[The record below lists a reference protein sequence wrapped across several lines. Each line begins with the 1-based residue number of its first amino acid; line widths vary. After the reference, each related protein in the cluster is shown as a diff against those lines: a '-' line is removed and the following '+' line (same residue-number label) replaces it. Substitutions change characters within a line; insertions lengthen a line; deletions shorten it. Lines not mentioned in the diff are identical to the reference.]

1 MKRKEI
7 YPKNHLNIIVIFK
20 ILIVSISLLFASKI
34 ALADQNDPRLNNL
47 FKKLNETENQDEIR
61 DLISDIWNIWYE
73 VDDPKVIEYFEK
85 GIQAMN
91 LRNYPLAIRFFNNL
105 IEEDPN
111 FAEGWN
117 KRATVHFMMGNFD
130 QSMQDIIKTLE
141 LEPRHFGALD
151 GMGLIFIHQGQFQQA
166 IDVYDKML
174 EIFPFPKSIT
184 TKIAIIIIPVQ
195 PIFPIINIYI
205 QISILNKYLYS
216 SFSGAFFIALSISS

>member
-7 YPKNHLNIIVIFK
+7 YPKNHLNMRVIFK
-20 ILIVSISLLFASKI
+20 ILIISISLLFASKI

-174 EIFPFPKSIT
+174 EIFPFSVKTMEKKERIKS
-184 TKIAIIIIPVQ
+184 
-195 PIFPIINIYI
+195 F
-205 QISILNKYLYS
+205 ISQS
-216 SFSGAFFIALSISS
+216 T

>member
-7 YPKNHLNIIVIFK
+7 YPKNHLNMRVISK

-174 EIFPFPKSIT
+174 EIFPFSVKT
-184 TKIAIIIIPVQ
+184 MNKKER
-195 PIFPIINIYI
+195 I
-205 QISILNKYLYS
+205 QSFISQS
-216 SFSGAFFIALSISS
+216 T

>member
-7 YPKNHLNIIVIFK
+7 YPKNHLNMRVISK

-105 IEEDPN
+105 IEEDPS

-151 GMGLIFIHQGQFQQA
+151 GMGLIFIHQGQFKQA

-174 EIFPFPKSIT
+174 EIFPFSVKT
-184 TKIAIIIIPVQ
+184 MDKKER
-195 PIFPIINIYI
+195 I
-205 QISILNKYLYS
+205 QSFISQS
-216 SFSGAFFIALSISS
+216 T

>member
-7 YPKNHLNIIVIFK
+7 YPKNHLNMRVIFK
-20 ILIVSISLLFASKI
+20 ILIVSISLLFASKM

-174 EIFPFPKSIT
+174 EIFPFSVKT
-184 TKIAIIIIPVQ
+184 MDKKER
-195 PIFPIINIYI
+195 I
-205 QISILNKYLYS
+205 QSFISQS
-216 SFSGAFFIALSISS
+216 T

>member
-7 YPKNHLNIIVIFK
+7 NPKNHLNMRVISK

-174 EIFPFPKSIT
+174 EIFPFSVKT
-184 TKIAIIIIPVQ
+184 MDKKER
-195 PIFPIINIYI
+195 I
-205 QISILNKYLYS
+205 QSFISQS
-216 SFSGAFFIALSISS
+216 T

>member
-7 YPKNHLNIIVIFK
+7 YPKNHLNMRVISK

-141 LEPRHFGALD
+141 LEPIHFGALD

-174 EIFPFPKSIT
+174 EIFPFSVKT
-184 TKIAIIIIPVQ
+184 MDKKER
-195 PIFPIINIYI
+195 I
-205 QISILNKYLYS
+205 QSFISQS
-216 SFSGAFFIALSISS
+216 T

>member
-7 YPKNHLNIIVIFK
+7 YPKNHLNMRVIFK
-20 ILIVSISLLFASKI
+20 ILIFSIILFFASKI

-130 QSMQDIIKTLE
+130 LSMQDISKTLQ

-151 GMGLIFIHQGQFQQA
+151 GMSLIFIHTNQFEKA
-166 IDVYDKML
+166 IEVYDKML
-174 EIFPFPKSIT
+174 EIFPNSIGTKLKKENMLSLSTKST
-184 TKIAIIIIPVQ
+184 
-195 PIFPIINIYI
+195 
-205 QISILNKYLYS
+205 
-216 SFSGAFFIALSISS
+216 

>member
-1 MKRKEI
+1 MKKKEI
-7 YPKNHLNIIVIFK
+7 YPKNHLNMRIIFK
-20 ILIVSISLLFASKI
+20 ILVVSISLLFASKI

-174 EIFPFPKSIT
+174 EIFPFSVKT
-184 TKIAIIIIPVQ
+184 MDKKER
-195 PIFPIINIYI
+195 I
-205 QISILNKYLYS
+205 QSFISQS
-216 SFSGAFFIALSISS
+216 T

>member
-1 MKRKEI
+1 MKRKEF
-7 YPKNHLNIIVIFK
+7 YPKNHLNMRVIFK
-20 ILIVSISLLFASKI
+20 ILIISISLLFASKI

-166 IDVYDKML
+166 LDVYDKML
-174 EIFPFPKSIT
+174 EIFPFSVKT
-184 TKIAIIIIPVQ
+184 MDKKER
-195 PIFPIINIYI
+195 I
-205 QISILNKYLYS
+205 QSFISQS
-216 SFSGAFFIALSISS
+216 T

>member
-7 YPKNHLNIIVIFK
+7 YPKNHLNMRVIFK
-20 ILIVSISLLFASKI
+20 ILIVSISVLFASKL

-174 EIFPFPKSIT
+174 EIFPFSVKT
-184 TKIAIIIIPVQ
+184 MDKKER
-195 PIFPIINIYI
+195 I
-205 QISILNKYLYS
+205 QSFISQS
-216 SFSGAFFIALSISS
+216 T

>member
-7 YPKNHLNIIVIFK
+7 YPKNHLNMRVISK
-20 ILIVSISLLFASKI
+20 ILIVCISLLFASKI

-151 GMGLIFIHQGQFQQA
+151 GMGLIFIHQGQFKHA

-174 EIFPFPKSIT
+174 EIFPFSVKT
-184 TKIAIIIIPVQ
+184 MNKKER
-195 PIFPIINIYI
+195 I
-205 QISILNKYLYS
+205 QSFISQS
-216 SFSGAFFIALSISS
+216 T

>member
-1 MKRKEI
+1 MEEQENMKRKEI
-7 YPKNHLNIIVIFK
+7 YLINYLSMKVMFKIFILSLSFLFVSNIVI
-20 ILIVSISLLFASKI
+20 
-34 ALADQNDPRLNNL
+34 ADQNDPRLNNL

-61 DLISDIWNIWYE
+61 NLISDIWNIWYE

-117 KRATVHFMMGNFD
+117 KRATVHFMLGNFD
-130 QSMQDIIKTLE
+130 ESMKDIIKTLE

-151 GMGLIFIHQGQFQQA
+151 GMGLIFIHKGQFQEA
-166 IDVYDKML
+166 IEVYDKML
-174 EIFPFPKSIT
+174 EIFPFS
-184 TKIAIIIIPVQ
+184 TKTMDKKER
-195 PIFPIINIYI
+195 I
-205 QISILNKYLYS
+205 QSFISQS
-216 SFSGAFFIALSISS
+216 T

>member
-7 YPKNHLNIIVIFK
+7 YLKNHLNMRVIFK
-20 ILIVSISLLFASKI
+20 ILIISISLLFASKI

-174 EIFPFPKSIT
+174 EIFPFSVKT
-184 TKIAIIIIPVQ
+184 MDKKER
-195 PIFPIINIYI
+195 I
-205 QISILNKYLYS
+205 QSFISQS
-216 SFSGAFFIALSISS
+216 T

>member
-7 YPKNHLNIIVIFK
+7 YPKNHLNMRVIFK
-20 ILIVSISLLFASKI
+20 IFIVSISLLFASKI

-117 KRATVHFMMGNFD
+117 KRATVHFMMGNFY

-174 EIFPFPKSIT
+174 EIFPFSVKT
-184 TKIAIIIIPVQ
+184 MDKKER
-195 PIFPIINIYI
+195 I
-205 QISILNKYLYS
+205 QSFISQS
-216 SFSGAFFIALSISS
+216 T

>member
-7 YPKNHLNIIVIFK
+7 YLINHLSMKVMFK
-20 ILIVSISLLFASKI
+20 IFILSLSFLFVSNVVI
-34 ALADQNDPRLNNL
+34 ADQNDPRLNNL
-47 FKKLNETENQDEIR
+47 FKKLNETESQDEIR
-61 DLISDIWNIWYE
+61 NLISDIWNIWYE

-117 KRATVHFMMGNFD
+117 KRATVHFMLGNFD
-130 QSMQDIIKTLE
+130 ESMKDIIKTLE

-151 GMGLIFIHQGQFQQA
+151 GMGLIFIHQGQFQEA
-166 IDVYDKML
+166 IEVYDKML
-174 EIFPFPKSIT
+174 EIFPFS
-184 TKIAIIIIPVQ
+184 TKTMDKKER
-195 PIFPIINIYI
+195 I
-205 QISILNKYLYS
+205 QSFISQS
-216 SFSGAFFIALSISS
+216 T

>member
-7 YPKNHLNIIVIFK
+7 YLKNHLNMRVMFK
-20 ILIVSISLLFASKI
+20 IFIISISILFASKI
-34 ALADQNDPRLNNL
+34 AIADQNDPRLNNL

-91 LRNYPLAIRFFNNL
+91 IRNYPLAIRFFNNL

-130 QSMQDIIKTLE
+130 ESMQDIIKTLE

-174 EIFPFPKSIT
+174 EIFPFSVKT
-184 TKIAIIIIPVQ
+184 MDKKER
-195 PIFPIINIYI
+195 I
-205 QISILNKYLYS
+205 QSFISQS
-216 SFSGAFFIALSISS
+216 T

>member
-7 YPKNHLNIIVIFK
+7 YPKNHLNMRVISK

-174 EIFPFPKSIT
+174 EIFPFSVKT
-184 TKIAIIIIPVQ
+184 MDKKEKIQ
-195 PIFPIINIYI
+195 
-205 QISILNKYLYS
+205 
-216 SFSGAFFIALSISS
+216 SFLSQST

>member
-7 YPKNHLNIIVIFK
+7 YLKNHLNMRVMFK
-20 ILIVSISLLFASKI
+20 IFIISISILFASKI
-34 ALADQNDPRLNNL
+34 AIADQNDPRLNNL

-91 LRNYPLAIRFFNNL
+91 IRNYPLAIRFFNNL

-174 EIFPFPKSIT
+174 EIFPFSVKT
-184 TKIAIIIIPVQ
+184 MDKKER
-195 PIFPIINIYI
+195 I
-205 QISILNKYLYS
+205 QSFISQS
-216 SFSGAFFIALSISS
+216 T

>member
-7 YPKNHLNIIVIFK
+7 YPKNHLNMRVICK

-166 IDVYDKML
+166 IDVYEKML
-174 EIFPFPKSIT
+174 EIFPFSVKT
-184 TKIAIIIIPVQ
+184 MDKKER
-195 PIFPIINIYI
+195 I
-205 QISILNKYLYS
+205 QSFISQS
-216 SFSGAFFIALSISS
+216 T

>member
-7 YPKNHLNIIVIFK
+7 YPKNHSNIRVISK

-174 EIFPFPKSIT
+174 EIFPFSVKT
-184 TKIAIIIIPVQ
+184 MDKKER
-195 PIFPIINIYI
+195 I
-205 QISILNKYLYS
+205 QSFISQS
-216 SFSGAFFIALSISS
+216 T

>member
-7 YPKNHLNIIVIFK
+7 YPKNHLNMRVISK
-20 ILIVSISLLFASKI
+20 ILIVSISLLFACKI

-105 IEEDPN
+105 IDEDPN

-174 EIFPFPKSIT
+174 EIFPFSVKT
-184 TKIAIIIIPVQ
+184 MDKKER
-195 PIFPIINIYI
+195 I
-205 QISILNKYLYS
+205 QSFISQS
-216 SFSGAFFIALSISS
+216 T

>member
-7 YPKNHLNIIVIFK
+7 YPKNHLNMRVISK
-20 ILIVSISLLFASKI
+20 ILIVSISLLFSSKI

-166 IDVYDKML
+166 LDVYDKML
-174 EIFPFPKSIT
+174 EIFPFSVKT
-184 TKIAIIIIPVQ
+184 MDKKER
-195 PIFPIINIYI
+195 I
-205 QISILNKYLYS
+205 QSFISQS
-216 SFSGAFFIALSISS
+216 T

>member
-7 YPKNHLNIIVIFK
+7 YPKNHLNMRVIFK
-20 ILIVSISLLFASKI
+20 IFIVSISLLFASKI

-91 LRNYPLAIRFFNNL
+91 LRNYPLAIRFFSNL

-117 KRATVHFMMGNFD
+117 KRATVYFMMGNFD
-130 QSMQDIIKTLE
+130 QSMQDIVKTLE

-174 EIFPFPKSIT
+174 EIFPFSVKT
-184 TKIAIIIIPVQ
+184 MDKKER
-195 PIFPIINIYI
+195 I
-205 QISILNKYLYS
+205 QSFISQS
-216 SFSGAFFIALSISS
+216 T

>member
-7 YPKNHLNIIVIFK
+7 YPINHLNMRVIFK

-174 EIFPFPKSIT
+174 EIFPFSVKT
-184 TKIAIIIIPVQ
+184 MDKKER
-195 PIFPIINIYI
+195 I
-205 QISILNKYLYS
+205 QSFISQS
-216 SFSGAFFIALSISS
+216 T

>member
-7 YPKNHLNIIVIFK
+7 YPKNHLNMRVISK
-20 ILIVSISLLFASKI
+20 ILIVSISLLFSSKI

-61 DLISDIWNIWYE
+61 NLISDIWNIWYE

-174 EIFPFPKSIT
+174 EIFPFSVKT
-184 TKIAIIIIPVQ
+184 MDKKER
-195 PIFPIINIYI
+195 I
-205 QISILNKYLYS
+205 QSFISQS
-216 SFSGAFFIALSISS
+216 T

>member
-7 YPKNHLNIIVIFK
+7 YLKNHLNMRVMFK
-20 ILIVSISLLFASKI
+20 IFIISISILFASKI
-34 ALADQNDPRLNNL
+34 AIADQNDPRLNNL

-91 LRNYPLAIRFFNNL
+91 IRNYPLAIRFFNNL

-130 QSMQDIIKTLE
+130 ESMQDIIKTLE

-174 EIFPFPKSIT
+174 EIFPFSVKTMDKKERIKSFIT
-184 TKIAIIIIPVQ
+184 HST
-195 PIFPIINIYI
+195 
-205 QISILNKYLYS
+205 
-216 SFSGAFFIALSISS
+216 

>member
-7 YPKNHLNIIVIFK
+7 YPKNHLNIIVFFK

-174 EIFPFPKSIT
+174 EIFPFSVKT
-184 TKIAIIIIPVQ
+184 MDKKER
-195 PIFPIINIYI
+195 I
-205 QISILNKYLYS
+205 QSFISQS
-216 SFSGAFFIALSISS
+216 T